1 MDGPLELPLL
11 SEGTLSEAVLG
22 GHLACN
28 PAIDLVATVNN
39 GSVLNIWR
47 PRGQLVSTFVERN
60 QDVDAIRWKGDG
72 SSPSPRTAPELH
84 H

>member
-11 SEGTLSEAVLG
+11 SEGTLSDPVSG

-39 GSVLNIWR
+39 GNALNIWR

-60 QDVDAIRWKGDG
+60 QNVDAIRWKGDG
-72 SSPSPRTAPELH
+72 SSTPLRTTPGLRH
-84 H
+84 